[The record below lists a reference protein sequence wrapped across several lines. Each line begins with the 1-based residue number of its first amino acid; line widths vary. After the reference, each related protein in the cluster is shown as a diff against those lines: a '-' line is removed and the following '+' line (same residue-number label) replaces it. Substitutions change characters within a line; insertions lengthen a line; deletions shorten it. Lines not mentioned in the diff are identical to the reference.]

1 MKKIKSQEMMMK
13 MVMVMIEIREL
24 EGTRKNK
31 MMMRK
36 KKRERERM
44 KMLIRLKK
52 TMEILMKEEKKE
64 LTIIMKRLYCLTQMT
79 RSLRGSHLKMTMTR
93 LTKQLR
99 DPKLTSLSL
108 HKREQF
114 CTPHRIS

>member
-1 MKKIKSQEMMMK
+1 
-13 MVMVMIEIREL
+13 MIGTREL

-31 MMMRK
+31 MMRRR
-36 KKRERERM
+36 KKREKM
-44 KMLIRLKK
+44 KMLIRLKR
-52 TMEILMKEEKKE
+52 TMEILMKVEKKE

-79 RSLRGSHLKMTMTR
+79 RNLRGNHLRMTMTL
-93 LTKQLR
+93 LTTQLR

-108 HKREQF
+108 HKRELS